1 MFIKRPCSVVTSSVL
16 MPCLFL
22 LMLTCG
28 VILHVDAR
36 ATDGSALMYFGC
48 WRVNTLLHS
57 LAPFWTE
64 AKLREASLDERNQ
77 WIEHV
82 NYKG

>member
-1 MFIKRPCSVVTSSVL
+1 

-48 WRVNTLLHS
+48 WRVSTLLHS

-64 AKLREASLDERNQ
+64 AKLREASLDEQNQ